1 MAALPGNSGGPV
13 FNQKNELVGI
23 MSKASFFVEEKK
35 GDKSCESSFVNV
47 NCLKKIIECAKD
59 QKQFFPLNT
68 TPEWQSKNE
77 YWDEQHKANHERA
90 ILGISKVAGIYED
103 KELEEGQAL
112 LLESARKG
120 DLSAQIRLTDQ
131 KYSELRTVALPS
143 EQKNW
148 KNELFKL
155 DPFYNPWLASMLET
169 KAFKKISYLGFM
181 LIFLLSCFT
190 CWKCLMFYLS
200 NQAPPNVRQ
209 PISVLGILLSII
221 MLIVLW
227 VILYAV
233 LQKNSA
239 GIKLLIIY
247 SVLSSVCYLLFWI
260 QLNLVARGSRVA
272 LASGGLYIF
281 FVSTFVFSERG
292 GAILAHASIAVWRN
306 FFVFYALTSLPFLW
320 IFLAHFT
327 KTAILFRKQKQNS
340 KPVVPRDLIISLGLF
355 VLAAICLIVLKTPF
369 FEYGGLNVDYGS
381 FLLLFVIGTPIFAI
395 YWGLRWG
402 DLLAAKALR
411 FVLILLSFLI
421 TMGIL
426 GLIING
432 SPITQKIVH
441 LILAGLM
448 YSSLFFSFSARARAW
463 TKELKPAY

>member
-1 MAALPGNSGGPV
+1 
-13 FNQKNELVGI
+13 
-23 MSKASFFVEEKK
+23 
-35 GDKSCESSFVNV
+35 
-47 NCLKKIIECAKD
+47 
-59 QKQFFPLNT
+59 
-68 TPEWQSKNE
+68 
-77 YWDEQHKANHERA
+77 
-90 ILGISKVAGIYED
+90 
-103 KELEEGQAL
+103 
-112 LLESARKG
+112 
-120 DLSAQIRLTDQ
+120 
-131 KYSELRTVALPS
+131 
-143 EQKNW
+143 
-148 KNELFKL
+148 
-155 DPFYNPWLASMLET
+155 MLET

-448 YSSLFFSFSARARAW
+448 YSSLFFSISARARAW